1 MPRPVRHD
9 ADVAAPRLTGDQRN
23 AFMAS
28 FLGWTMD
35 AFDYF
40 LVVLVYADI
49 ATTFHH
55 TKTDVAF
62 LTTATLA
69 MRPVGALLF
78 GLWADRVG
86 RRVPLMV
93 DVSFYSVIG
102 FLCAFAPNFTV
113 LVILRL
119 LYGIGMGGEWG
130 LGAALSMEK
139 VPAER
144 RGVFSGLLQEGYAFG
159 YLLASA
165 AALVVMNWLG
175 LSWRWLFG
183 LSIIPAL
190 ISLIIRYRVKESEVW
205 EAAQDRM
212 RLTKTRIRDVLGN
225 PAIVRR
231 FVYLVLL
238 MTAFNWMSHGT
249 QDVYPTF
256 LTATTDHGAGLSSLT
271 ARWIVVIYNIGAII
285 GGLAFGTLSQRF
297 SRRYTI
303 VFCAALGLPIVPLF
317 AYSRTAAMLCL
328 GSFLMQVFVQGAW
341 GVIPAHLT
349 EMSPDAIRGVYP
361 GVTYQLGNLLAAFNL
376 PIQERLAESHG
387 YPFALAATI
396 VPVLLVV
403 AVLTAIGKD
412 ATGIRFGTT
421 ETAFLVRHRNRH

>member
-159 YLLASA
+159 YLLASV

-341 GVIPAHLT
+341 GVISAHLT

>member
-93 DVSFYSVIG
+93 DVSFYSVTG

-159 YLLASA
+159 YLLASV

>member
-93 DVSFYSVIG
+93 DVSFYSVIR

-159 YLLASA
+159 YLLASV

>member
-1 MPRPVRHD
+1 
-9 ADVAAPRLTGDQRN
+9 
-23 AFMAS
+23 
-28 FLGWTMD
+28 MD

-159 YLLASA
+159 YLLASV

-421 ETAFLVRHRNRH
+421 ETAFLVRYRNRH

>member
-159 YLLASA
+159 YLLASV

-297 SRRYTI
+297 SRGYTI

>member
-159 YLLASA
+159 YLLASV

-231 FVYLVLL
+231 FVYLVRL

>member
-1 MPRPVRHD
+1 MTRQK
-9 ADVAAPRLTGDQRN
+9 LTSDQRN
-23 AFMAS
+23 SFLAA
-28 FLGWTMD
+28 FLGWSMD
-35 AFDYF
+35 AFDF
-40 LVVLVYADI
+40 FIVVLVYADI
-49 ATTFHH
+49 AETFHRSR
-55 TKTDVAF
+55 TEVAF

-69 MRPVGALLF
+69 MRPLGALLF

-86 RRVPLMV
+86 RRLPLMV
-93 DVSFYSVIG
+93 DVMFYSVVG

-130 LGAALSMEK
+130 LGAALAMEK
-139 VPAER
+139 VPVER
-144 RGVFSGLLQEGYAFG
+144 RGFFSGLLQEGYSFG
-159 YLLASA
+159 YLLATVAS
-165 AALVVMNWLG
+165 LVVMDWLG

-183 LSIIPAL
+183 LSIIPAFV
-190 ISLIIRYRVKESEVW
+190 SLIIRYRVEESEVW

-212 RLTKTRIRDVLGN
+212 RLTKTRIRDVLREG
-225 PAIVRR
+225 AIIRR
-231 FVYLVLL
+231 FIYLVLL

-256 LTATTDHGAGLSSLT
+256 LKATTEHGAGLSSTT
-271 ARWIVVIYNIGAII
+271 ARWIVVIYNLGAII
-285 GGLAFGTLSQRF
+285 GGLVFGSLSQRY

-303 VFCAALGLPIVPLF
+303 IFCALLALPIVPLF

-328 GSFLMQVFVQGAW
+328 GSFLMQVCVQGAW

-349 EMSPDAIRGVYP
+349 EMSPDAIRGLYP

-376 PIQERLAESHG
+376 PIQEHLAETHG

-396 VPVLLVV
+396 VPVLIMV
-403 AVLTAIGKD
+403 AFLTFIGKD
-412 ATGIRFGTT
+412 ATGIRFGTA
-421 ETAFLVRHRNRH
+421 ESSFLADKVA

>member
-130 LGAALSMEK
+130 LGVALSMEK

-159 YLLASA
+159 YLLASV

>member
-159 YLLASA
+159 YLLASV

-175 LSWRWLFG
+175 LSWRWLCG

>member
-1 MPRPVRHD
+1 
-9 ADVAAPRLTGDQRN
+9 
-23 AFMAS
+23 
-28 FLGWTMD
+28 MD

-159 YLLASA
+159 YLLASV

-175 LSWRWLFG
+175 LSWRWLFD

>member
-159 YLLASA
+159 YLLASV

-285 GGLAFGTLSQRF
+285 GGLAFGTLS
-297 SRRYTI
+297 
-303 VFCAALGLPIVPLF
+303 
-317 AYSRTAAMLCL
+317 
-328 GSFLMQVFVQGAW
+328 
-341 GVIPAHLT
+341 
-349 EMSPDAIRGVYP
+349 PDAIRGVYP

>member
-1 MPRPVRHD
+1 
-9 ADVAAPRLTGDQRN
+9 
-23 AFMAS
+23 
-28 FLGWTMD
+28 MD

-159 YLLASA
+159 YLLASV

-297 SRRYTI
+297 SRHYTI